1 MNRIILTLLFM
12 MLAIPVSGS
21 VASAAEQKEYLY
33 FRDVTVP
40 AFQNMREFFN
50 LPNRAG
56 KYEVRLLSDSV
67 GPLTFRIVRAEEDVE
82 KEIKRHRS
90 YNIDDH
96 EFHLMFD
103 NPEGKYDLIV
113 EMANS
118 NPISAALVTVIV
130 VEQL

>member
-1 MNRIILTLLFM
+1 MNRIVLTLLFM
-12 MLAIPVSGS
+12 IIATPLSTAH
-21 VASAAEQKEYLY
+21 AEEQKEYLY
-33 FRDVTVP
+33 FRDVTIP

-50 LPNRAG
+50 LPNRPG

-90 YNIDDH
+90 YSIDDH
-96 EFHLMFD
+96 EFHLAFI
-103 NPEGKYDLIV
+103 NSEGKYDLIV

-130 VEQL
+130 VEQP

>member
-1 MNRIILTLLFM
+1 MNRIVLGLLFM
-12 MLAIPVSGS
+12 LVAIPIPGS
-21 VASAAEQKEYLY
+21 SVDAAEQNEYLY
-33 FRDVTVP
+33 FRDVTIP

-50 LPNRAG
+50 LPNRTG

-67 GPLTFRIVRAEEDVE
+67 GPLTFRLIRAEEDIE
-82 KEIKRHRS
+82 KEIKQYRS

-96 EFHLMFD
+96 EFHLSFI

-130 VEQL
+130 VEQP